1 MNENL
6 RFSWGHI
13 IAFLAL
19 IIICYMTF
27 VGVVYDTGGNFNTA
41 VGVMAI
47 FAVVLFVFF
56 IGAQTLKATPR
67 KFSKCIWLE
76 RFLVFGSPFVF
87 VICMVPY
94 FHFCSVHSQSDAI
107 IGNFKSAIS
116 SSKQMFDDYDAYAKE
131 RVDNYT
137 KLLNRV
143 AADRNESAAFGFT
156 AGNERIQRENM
167 LNTLRMALLPD
178 DYGKLKND
186 ALLWIDKSSNG
197 ASTWNVFLMGNTR
210 EIKAAIHGWNDQLA
224 ELASRKVA
232 NEEFRGMNRV
242 ESFLQSSNSLAD
254 VDKSLDELTEQF
266 TKSATPSVLS
276 IIVSVLIAILLY
288 VMLLLPYIIQ
298 ERYTKSTYRLLG
310 RKKGT
315 SDAGDFE
322 MPFSSDS
329 SDDYSGKSSRNASH
343 QSAGSSDEYESFTMD

>member
-27 VGVVYDTGGNFNTA
+27 VGVVYDTGGDFQTA
-41 VGVMAI
+41 GGVTAI
-47 FAVVLFVFF
+47 FAFVLLLFF

-67 KFSKCIWLE
+67 KFARCIWPE
-76 RFLVFGSPFVF
+76 RFLVFGSPVVF
-87 VICMVPY
+87 AVCMLPY

-116 SSKQMFDDYDAYAKE
+116 SSKQMFADYDAYADE
-131 RVDNYT
+131 RIENYT
-137 KLLNRV
+137 KLLNRM
-143 AADRNESAAFGFT
+143 AAGHSESAAFGFT

-178 DYGKLKND
+178 DYSKLKSD
-186 ALLWIDKSSNG
+186 ALSWIDKSSNG

-210 EIKAAIHGWNDQLA
+210 EIKAAIHAWNDQLA

-232 NEEFRGMNRV
+232 NEEFRGLNKV
-242 ESFLQSSNSLAD
+242 ESFQRSSSSLAD
-254 VDKSLDELTEQF
+254 VDKSLDQLTEQF

-276 IIVSVLIAILLY
+276 MIVAVIIAILLY

-298 ERYTKSTYRLLG
+298 ERYTKSTYRLIG
-310 RKKGT
+310 RKNGS
-315 SDAGDFE
+315 SDVYDSE
-322 MPFSSDS
+322 MSFSSDS
-329 SDDYSGKSSRNASH
+329 SDGASGKSGKNASR
-343 QSAGSSDEYESFTMD
+343 QSAGSSDDYESFTMD

>member
-27 VGVVYDTGGNFNTA
+27 VGVVYDTGGEFGTA
-41 VGVMAI
+41 GGVTVI

-56 IGAQTLKATPR
+56 IGAQMLKATAH
-67 KFSKCIWLE
+67 KFARCIWPE
-76 RFLVFGSPFVF
+76 RFLVFGSPLVF
-87 VICMVPY
+87 LFCMVPF
-94 FHFCSVHSQSDAI
+94 FHFCSVHGQSDAI

-116 SSKQMFDDYDAYAKE
+116 SSKQMFADYDAYADE
-131 RVDNYT
+131 RVENYT

-143 AADRNESAAFGFT
+143 AADRSESVAFGFT

-178 DYGKLKND
+178 DYAKLKRD
-186 ALLWIDKSSNG
+186 ALSWIDKSSKG

-232 NEEFRGMNRV
+232 NEEFRGLNKV
-242 ESFLQSSNSLAD
+242 ESFQQSSNSLAD

-266 TKSATPSVLS
+266 KSPSSPSVLS
-276 IIVSVLIAILLY
+276 IIVSVIIAILLY

-298 ERYTKSTYRLLG
+298 ERYTKSTYLLIG

-322 MPFSSDS
+322 MSFSSDLS
-329 SDDYSGKSSRNASH
+329 NSASGKSGRNASR